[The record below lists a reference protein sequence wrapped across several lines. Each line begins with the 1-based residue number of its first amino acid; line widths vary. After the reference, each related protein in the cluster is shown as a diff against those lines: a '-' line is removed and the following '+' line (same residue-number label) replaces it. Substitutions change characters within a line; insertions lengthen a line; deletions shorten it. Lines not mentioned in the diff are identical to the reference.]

1 MGYFA
6 RGRCDPWRRS
16 RWALGSSCVITSKK
30 SERSVETETQK
41 SLPEILTT
49 SGGSPGIK

>member
-6 RGRCDPWRRS
+6 RGRCDPQRRS
-16 RWALGSSCVITSKK
+16 RWALGSSCVMSKK